1 MEFKAFV
8 SLLWRWAW
16 LIALVALLSGGL
28 AYVVSLQLTPTYE
41 SRVTVT
47 VTRRTAADSEIWG
60 INERPIAT
68 YMELLRKRPVLETV
82 IARLQLNTTPEA
94 LERRVRVSLT
104 RNTSLIVLAVRD
116 SDPDRAAVI
125 ANEIANLVAQ
135 RGRELLGN
143 DVTFSRYNLHV
154 VEPALPAT
162 RPISPRTPLNVAV
175 FMVVGA
181 MLAFG
186 GVLLREHL
194 DDRVRS
200 AETIMQLTEAKT
212 LVTIPP
218 QAGGSS
224 KPLVLADGRS
234 PVAETYRRL
243 RMHIEHAAAQRPIH
257 TLLVT
262 SATEGEG
269 KSTVLANL
277 AIVLAQAGKRVILV
291 DTDLR
296 KPTLHTIFQQPN
308 TRGVT
313 TALQSDGESLAS
325 HFVPTGV
332 ANLDLL
338 PSGPLPPNPAEVIG
352 SSRMADLIERLR
364 THADIVLFDSP
375 ALLPVVDPI
384 TLARRCDATMLVVR
398 SGRLRGGALVSAV
411 DQLARFEIEP
421 LGVVLNAHKEARS
434 LAYYRAA
441 SAPRPATPA
450 RQPQSPGASRDEP
463 GSTTSTGGYPATA
476 E

>member
-8 SLLWRWAW
+8 GLLWRWAW
-16 LIALVALLSGGL
+16 LIALVALLSGAL
-28 AYVVSLQLTPTYE
+28 AFVASSRLTPTYE

-94 LERRVRVSLT
+94 LERRVRVALT
-104 RNTSLIVLAVRD
+104 RNTSLIVLTVRD
-116 SDPDRAAVI
+116 SDPDRAAAI
-125 ANEIANLVAQ
+125 ANDIADLVAQ

-162 RPISPRTPLNVAV
+162 RPVSPRIPLNVAV

-181 MLAFG
+181 MLAAG
-186 GVLLREHL
+186 AVLLRDYF

-200 AETIMQLTEAKT
+200 TDEIAHLTGART
-212 LVTIPP
+212 LVTVPP
-218 QAGGSS
+218 QAGGSG
-224 KPLVLADGRS
+224 KPIVLRDGLS

-243 RMHIEHAAAQRPIH
+243 RVHIEHAAAQRPIR

-262 SATEGEG
+262 SATDGEG
-269 KSTVLANL
+269 KSTTLANL
-277 AIVLAQAGKRVILV
+277 AVVLAEAGKRVILV
-291 DTDLR
+291 DADLR
-296 KPTLHTIFQQPN
+296 KPTLHTFFQQPN

-313 TALQSDGESLAS
+313 TALQSDAASLAS
-325 HFVPTGV
+325 HLVPTGV
-332 ANLDLL
+332 ANLELL
-338 PSGPLPPNPAEVIG
+338 PSGPLPPNPAEVVG
-352 SSRMADLIERLR
+352 SSGMAGLIERLKD
-364 THADIVLFDSP
+364 HADIVLFDSP
-375 ALLPVVDPI
+375 ALLAVVDPI
-384 TLARRCDATMLVVR
+384 TLARLCDATLLVVR
-398 SGRLRGGALVSAV
+398 SGSLRGPALVSAI
-411 DQLARFEIEP
+411 DQLAQFEIEP
-421 LGVVLNAHKEARS
+421 LGVVLNAHKES
-434 LAYYRAA
+434 PTPSYLA
-441 SAPRPATPA
+441 SAPRPAALA
-450 RQPQSPGASRDEP
+450 RQSQVSTTSRDEP
-463 GSTTSTGGYPATA
+463 GSTTAASGYPATA

>member
-16 LIALVALLSGGL
+16 LIALVALLSGAL

-116 SDPDRAAVI
+116 SDPEQAAAI
-125 ANEIANLVAQ
+125 ANEITNLVAQ

-162 RPISPRTPLNVAV
+162 RPISPRIPLNVAV

-181 MLAFG
+181 MLAAAS
-186 GVLLREHL
+186 VLLREYF
-194 DDRVRS
+194 DDRIRS
-200 AETIMQLTEAKT
+200 ADKIAHLTGART
-212 LVTIPP
+212 LAMIPP
-218 QAGGSS
+218 QTAGSG
-224 KPLVLADGRS
+224 KPLVLRDSLS

-243 RMHIEHAAAQRPIH
+243 RVHIEHAAAQRPIH

-262 SATEGEG
+262 SASDGEG
-269 KSTVLANL
+269 KSTTLANL
-277 AIVLAQAGKRVILV
+277 AVVLAQAGKRVILV

-313 TALQSDGESLAS
+313 TALQGGAESLAS
-325 HFVPTGV
+325 HLVPTGV

-338 PSGPLPPNPAEVIG
+338 PSGPLPPNPAEVIA
-352 SSRMADLIERLR
+352 SPHMASLIARLKD
-364 THADIVLFDSP
+364 HADMVLFDSP
-375 ALLPVVDPI
+375 ALLAVVDPL
-384 TLARRCDATMLVVR
+384 TLARLCDATILVVR
-398 SGRLRGGALVSAV
+398 SGRLRGDALVSAI
-411 DQLARFEIEP
+411 DQLAQFEIEP
-421 LGVVLNAHKEARS
+421 LGVVLNAHKGQRNRS
-434 LAYYRAA
+434 YRA
-441 SAPRPATPA
+441 SAPRPAAPA
-450 RQPQSPGASRDEP
+450 RSPQAPAPSRDEP
-463 GSTTSTGGYPATA
+463 GSTTSTSGYPAIA

>member
-16 LIALVALLSGGL
+16 LIALVALLSGAL
-28 AYVVSLQLTPTYE
+28 AYVISSQLTPTYE

-82 IARLQLNTTPEA
+82 ISRLQLNTTPEA

-116 SDPDRAAVI
+116 SNPEQVAAI

-143 DVTFSRYNLHV
+143 DVTFSRYYLHV

-162 RPISPRTPLNVAV
+162 RPVSPRIPLNVAV

-181 MLAFG
+181 MLAAG
-186 GVLLREHL
+186 AVLLRDYF

-200 AETIMQLTEAKT
+200 ADDITHLTGAKT
-212 LVTIPP
+212 LVSIPP
-218 QAGGSS
+218 QAAGSS
-224 KPLVLADGRS
+224 EPLVLRDGLS

-262 SATEGEG
+262 SAIDGEG
-269 KSTVLANL
+269 KSTTLANL
-277 AIVLAQAGKRVILV
+277 AVVLAQAGKRVILV

-296 KPTLHTIFQQPN
+296 KPTLHTIFQQSN

-313 TALQSDGESLAS
+313 TALQAGAESLAS
-325 HFVPTGV
+325 HLVPTRV

-338 PSGPLPPNPAEVIG
+338 PSGPVPPNPAEVIA
-352 SSRMADLIERLR
+352 SPHMASLIERLKD
-364 THADIVLFDSP
+364 HADVVLFDSP
-375 ALLPVVDPI
+375 ALLAVVDPI
-384 TLARRCDATMLVVR
+384 TLARLCDATILVVR
-398 SGRLRGGALVSAV
+398 SGRLRGNALVSAI
-411 DQLARFEIEP
+411 DQLAQFQIAP
-421 LGVVLNAHKEARS
+421 LGVVLNAHKGEPGHF
-434 LAYYRAA
+434 YRA
-441 SAPRPATPA
+441 SAPRPTVPATHSQAPA
-450 RQPQSPGASRDEP
+450 TSRDEP
-463 GSTTSTGGYPATA
+463 GSTTPTSGYPATA